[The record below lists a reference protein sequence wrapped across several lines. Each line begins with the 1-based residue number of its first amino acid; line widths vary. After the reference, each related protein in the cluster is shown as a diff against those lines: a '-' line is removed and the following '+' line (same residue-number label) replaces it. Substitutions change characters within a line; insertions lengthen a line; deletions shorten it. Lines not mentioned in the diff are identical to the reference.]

1 MSGGTVYWRG
11 VFNQW
16 QRGLGG
22 HVNIQHHANAIEE
35 ARRAHAF
42 ALGHDP
48 IELRAKGLAVR
59 PLKERIDFRRELA
72 PGDAAFI
79 EGAGGQDNDGETM
92 LAGRMLRPHDD
103 APVMRFETSWAIHD
117 VERRVRADGAGQ
129 DLPPFADDAR
139 LPPIPEP
146 WTPKR
151 LPENALLAWRGTVE
165 VRDCDEHELQSPRA
179 IFDIVTRALWA
190 VQIPLGGHRR
200 AMGERAAAGAMTAV
214 QVRHGR
220 PARMGDLLAVRVATL
235 GFGETSV
242 RFGQIIADETDGE
255 VVARVEYVMSFFDRA
270 SGRRSPPDAAA
281 MEGFRALL
289 LP

>member
-1 MSGGTVYWRG
+1 MSGDAVYWRG

-22 HVNIQHHANAIEE
+22 HVNIQHYANAIEE

-42 ALGHDP
+42 ELGHDP
-48 IELRAKGLAVR
+48 IEMRAKGLAVR

-79 EGAGGQDNDGETM
+79 EGAGGLDIDGETT

-117 VERRVRADGAGQ
+117 VDRRVSVDGTTP
-129 DLPPFADDAR
+129 DLPPVEAEAR
-139 LPPIPEP
+139 LRPIPEP
-146 WTPKR
+146 WTPAHP
-151 LPENALLAWRGTVE
+151 PEHALLAWRGTVE

-190 VQIPLGGHRR
+190 VQVPLGGHRR
-200 AMGERAAAGAMTAV
+200 EMGQRGAAGAMTAV

-220 PARMGDLLAVRVATL
+220 PARMGDLLSVRVATL

-255 VVARVEYVMSFFDRA
+255 IVARVEYVMSFFDRA

-289 LP
+289 AL